1 MTKSRESAQP
11 SKPNDAVEIDVRGL
25 VCPEPVVRTRQALE
39 SAGAAVDVVTD
50 SPDSRENIVR
60 LGEREGCRT
69 SWHEREPG
77 VFVVRLEPPGR
88 APTGE
93 VSTGNVVFISSDCI
107 GRGDDKLGR
116 LLTTLF
122 LRTLSERPTKP
133 AFLLL
138 ANGGVKL
145 ALTDSD
151 DLKTLRTL
159 EGQGVRI
166 MVCGTCLD
174 FFGVKDRLQVGV
186 VSNMYELVDIL
197 MSGARCASGTLRIVR
212 V

>member
-1 MTKSRESAQP
+1 MTKHLDDTQP
-11 SKPNDAVEIDVRGL
+11 SKSDGAVEIDVRGL
-25 VCPEPVVRTRQALE
+25 VCPEPVVRTRQALAA
-39 SAGAAVDVVTD
+39 AGAVAVGVVTD
-50 SPDSRENIVR
+50 SLESRDNIVR

-69 SWHEREPG
+69 SWREREPG
-77 VFVVRLEPPGR
+77 VFVVRLEPQER

-93 VSTGNVVFISSDCI
+93 EPTGDVVFISSDCI

-116 LLTTLF
+116 LLTSLF
-122 LRTLSERPTKP
+122 LRTLSERAAKP

-138 ANGGVKL
+138 ANSGVKL
-145 ALTDSD
+145 ALAASD
-151 DLKTLRTL
+151 DLKTLRAL

-174 FFGVKDRLQVGV
+174 FFGVKDRLRVGV

-197 MSGARCASGTLRIVR
+197 MSGARLALV
-212 V
+212 